1 MEAIESETEVRE
13 MTVKEKIIQH
23 IQGLPE
29 SLQVEVLDFIEYLES
44 KVEKSTMG
52 EEERDWSRLSLY
64 SATRGMENEQSPYT
78 ISDLKE
84 RYQ

>member
-1 MEAIESETEVRE
+1 

-23 IQGLPE
+23 VQSLPE

-44 KVEKSTMG
+44 KVEISTMG
-52 EEERDWSRLSLY
+52 EEERDWSKLSLY
-64 SATRGMENEQSPYT
+64 SASRGMEMENEQLPYT